1 MDEQSLRSIVFGVG
15 LLFWL
20 AFAGMTAYVIS
31 NDGFTVLTI
40 ASVVILAITGVP
52 LFSSLREPPQHR

>member
-1 MDEQSLRSIVFGVG
+1 MDEQSLRSIIFSVG

-31 NDGFTVLTI
+31 NDGLTVLTV
-40 ASVVILAITGVP
+40 ASIVILTLTGVP
-52 LFSSLREPPQHR
+52 LFSALREPPQRR